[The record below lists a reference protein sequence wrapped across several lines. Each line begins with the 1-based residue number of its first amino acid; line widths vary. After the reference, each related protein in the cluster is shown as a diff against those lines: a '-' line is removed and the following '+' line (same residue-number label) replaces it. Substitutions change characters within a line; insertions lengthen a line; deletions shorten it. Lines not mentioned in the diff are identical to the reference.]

1 MVNISSINILEGS
14 TYQDTTQHMQSA
26 WKDWKTHQADIQEH
40 VNTRVTQLGHRA
52 GKSKAF
58 TAGTR
63 WAVQVSAKESTSEV
77 EWKLPCRCQN
87 HFAPQN
93 KILVQFGE
101 L

>member
-14 TYQDTTQHMQSA
+14 THRDAPQHMQSA
-26 WKDWKTHQADIQEH
+26 KRDRKTHQADIQGH
-40 VNTRVTQLGHRA
+40 VNTRVTQPGHRI

-77 EWKLPCRCQN
+77 E
-87 HFAPQN
+87 
-93 KILVQFGE
+93 
-101 L
+101 